1 MQLCSGHKTQ
11 KGVLWA
17 AAFAALTATPR
28 TTSVRRY
35 LRLSQMVRWVGLLVA
50 YLAVPLGCL
59 SPSQASAGEHN
70 EIGLASYYF
79 RGQRTASGEAFDKNA
94 FTGAHRTIRF
104 GTSVRVTV
112 LKTGKQVIVR
122 INDRGPFASGRVI
135 DVSRP
140 AAEMLGMVSAG
151 VARVKVEIVQ

>member
-1 MQLCSGHKTQ
+1 MQLFSGHKTQ
-11 KGVLWA
+11 KGILSA
-17 AAFAALTATPR
+17 AAFAAQTVTPR
-28 TTSVRRY
+28 TTPVRRC
-35 LRLSQMVRWVGLLVA
+35 LRLSQMVRRVGLLLA
-50 YLAVPLGCL
+50 YLVVPLGCL
-59 SPSQASAGEHN
+59 SPSEASAGERE
-70 EIGLASYYF
+70 EIGLASYYS
-79 RGQRTASGEAFDKNA
+79 RGQRTASGEAFDKKA
-94 FTGAHRTIRF
+94 FTGAHRTVRF

-140 AAEMLGMVSAG
+140 AAEMLGMVGAG

>member
-1 MQLCSGHKTQ
+1 MQSFSGHKTQ
-11 KGVLWA
+11 KGALWS
-17 AAFAALTATPR
+17 AAFAAQTVTPR
-28 TTSVRRY
+28 TTPVRRC
-35 LRLSQMVRWVGLLVA
+35 LRLSQMVRRVGLLLA
-50 YLAVPLGCL
+50 YLVVPLGCL
-59 SPSQASAGEHN
+59 SPSEASAGERK
-70 EIGLASYYF
+70 EIGLASYYS

-94 FTGAHRTIRF
+94 FTGAHRTVRF

-140 AAEMLGMVSAG
+140 AAEMLGMVGAG
-151 VARVKVEIVQ
+151 VARVRVEIVQ

>member
-1 MQLCSGHKTQ
+1 MQLLSGHKTQ

-17 AAFAALTATPR
+17 AAFAARTATPR
-28 TTSVRRY
+28 TTPVRRC
-35 LRLSQMVRWVGLLVA
+35 LRLSQMVRCVGLLLA

-59 SPSQASAGEHN
+59 SPSEASAGEHK

-140 AAEMLGMVSAG
+140 AAEMLGMVGAG

>member
-1 MQLCSGHKTQ
+1 
-11 KGVLWA
+11 
-17 AAFAALTATPR
+17 
-28 TTSVRRY
+28 
-35 LRLSQMVRWVGLLVA
+35 MVRCVGLLIA

-59 SPSQASAGEHN
+59 SPSGAPAGERE
-70 EIGLASYYF
+70 EIGLASYYS

-140 AAEMLGMVSAG
+140 AAEMLGMVGAG

>member
-1 MQLCSGHKTQ
+1 
-11 KGVLWA
+11 
-17 AAFAALTATPR
+17 
-28 TTSVRRY
+28 
-35 LRLSQMVRWVGLLVA
+35 
-50 YLAVPLGCL
+50 LAVPLGCL
-59 SPSQASAGEHN
+59 SPSEASAGEHK
-70 EIGLASYYF
+70 EIGLASYF
-79 RGQRTASGEAFDKNA
+79 RGQRTASGEAFDKNG

-140 AAEMLGMVSAG
+140 AAEMLGMVGAG
-151 VARVKVEIVQ
+151 VARVRVEIVQ